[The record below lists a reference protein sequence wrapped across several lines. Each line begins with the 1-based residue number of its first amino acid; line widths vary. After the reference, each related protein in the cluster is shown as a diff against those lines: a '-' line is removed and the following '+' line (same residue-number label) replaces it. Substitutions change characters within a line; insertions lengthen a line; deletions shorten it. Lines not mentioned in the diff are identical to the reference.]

1 MILYITIGFF
11 LLIFSLPLSWSF
23 GLSFIFH
30 AVSFQFGSIDIS
42 SFGFLILLLRLVI
55 LNKFKLL
62 RLFRQY
68 DTIRIFVSILIVNII
83 WSISGGNNAVE
94 FILANFRILISLFI
108 FAHFLSEIDNIKFW
122 RQLVFIPMVLLITHN
137 YLLSNEIHPFYETLF
152 EFGRLSGR
160 TITGEMLNSNQ
171 AAYTIFVL
179 LVIYY
184 IFHLYK
190 LNDDSK
196 FKINILLLILFI
208 FTFLISGSLGS
219 RVVIFSLI
227 LFLPILY
234 FQAKKIVVFLFF
246 LAILLGNFDFSNLN
260 LPIIGESA
268 NERIRAIN
276 SEELS
281 KDSEMSRNI
290 IFSSGIKIYS
300 DNFLLGI
307 GTGKILETM
316 QSNKYLGHTMMLH
329 NVYLDLAVQFGL
341 VGIILILWLLIFGL
355 KLIYT
360 NSNLGFIYF
369 ITILLP
375 NFGHNFFLLSLTPLL
390 MVLIEFFAKKV
401 VPMQLK
407 VSGHDRP

>member
-55 LNKFKLL
+55 LNKFNLV

-83 WSISGGNNAVE
+83 WAIFGGNNALE
-94 FILANFRILISLFI
+94 FILANFRILISLFT
-108 FAHFLSEIDNIKFW
+108 FAHFLSEINNIKFW
-122 RQLVFIPMVLLITHN
+122 RQLVFMPIVLLITHN
-137 YLLSNEIHPFYETLF
+137 FLLSNEIHPLYEALF

-184 IFHLYK
+184 LFHLNR
-190 LNDDSK
+190 LNDYSK
-196 FKINILLLILFI
+196 LKINILFFILII

-219 RVVIFSLI
+219 RVVIFSLM
-227 LFLPILY
+227 LFSPILY
-234 FQAKKIVVFLFF
+234 FQTKKIIVFLGFF
-246 LAILLGNFDFSNLN
+246 AILLGNIDFVNIN
-260 LPIIGESA
+260 LPIIGENA

-276 SEELS
+276 SEEFS
-281 KDSEMSRNI
+281 KDSEMSRNS
-290 IFSSGIKIYS
+290 IFSNGIKIYS
-300 DNFLLGI
+300 DNFILGI

-316 QSNKYLGHTMMLH
+316 QSNKYLGETMMLH

-341 VGIILILWLLIFGL
+341 VGIFLILWILLFGL
-355 KLIYT
+355 KLFYS
-360 NSNLGFIYF
+360 NLNLGFIYF

-375 NFGHNFFLLSLTPLL
+375 NIGHNFFLISLTPML
-390 MVLIEFFAKKV
+390 MVLIEFSAKKV
-401 VPMQLK
+401 IPMQLK
-407 VSGHDRP
+407 VSGHVRP

>member
-1 MILYITIGFF
+1 
-11 LLIFSLPLSWSF
+11 
-23 GLSFIFH
+23 
-30 AVSFQFGSIDIS
+30 
-42 SFGFLILLLRLVI
+42 
-55 LNKFKLL
+55 
-62 RLFRQY
+62 
-68 DTIRIFVSILIVNII
+68 
-83 WSISGGNNAVE
+83 
-94 FILANFRILISLFI
+94 
-108 FAHFLSEIDNIKFW
+108 
-122 RQLVFIPMVLLITHN
+122 MVLLITHN

-208 FTFLISGSLGS
+208 LTFLISGSLGS
-219 RVVIFSLI
+219 RVVIFSSI

-341 VGIILILWLLIFGL
+341 VGIILILWLLFFGL

-369 ITILLP
+369 ITIILP

-401 VPMQLK
+401 IPMQLK